1 MLDQDFYNPRNFRG
15 ASGFPRARRHPATRE
30 ASTSGY
36 MVAAAAA
43 AFALFFLLWWMLQSE
58 DTPWVPAGLAASVVM
73 LVAAS
78 ARQVLMRRT
87 LRRHILAQEKHG
99 PHRES
104 HLRGSPKRRNFHS
117 ITIQTEAFRTL
128 QKRAVEADANDSF
141 PEDHLAVYK
150 LCVDYLASAEEAL
163 LSPVLPSENRL
174 GLIAGQERVRALQR
188 KHMLAWARGAAR
200 SLTHEA
206 QQRVRLH
213 EKVELANRAL
223 DCLDSALKVYPDA
236 GELDQSAGAVREFI
250 MSSRVAHWVELAERA
265 AFKGYYRRAIDCYRD
280 GLFYLTRDTLDQN
293 REAAAEQITREI
305 DLLRARLDTQK
316 AGHPVVEAS
325 VTAKKTRRKK
335 KEP

>member
-1 MLDQDFYNPRNFRG
+1 
-15 ASGFPRARRHPATRE
+15 
-30 ASTSGY
+30 
-36 MVAAAAA
+36 
-43 AFALFFLLWWMLQSE
+43 FLLWWMLQSE

-99 PHRES
+99 RHRES
-104 HLRGSPKRRNFHS
+104 HLRSSPKRRNFHS

-128 QKRAVEADANDSF
+128 
-141 PEDHLAVYK
+141 
-150 LCVDYLASAEEAL
+150 
-163 LSPVLPSENRL
+163 
-174 GLIAGQERVRALQR
+174 
-188 KHMLAWARGAAR
+188 
-200 SLTHEA
+200 
-206 QQRVRLH
+206 
-213 EKVELANRAL
+213 ANRAL

-236 GELDQSAGAVREFI
+236 RELDQSSGAVREFI

-280 GLFYLTRDTLDQN
+280 ALFYLTRDNLDQN

-305 DLLRARLDTQK
+305 DLLRARLETQK

-325 VTAKKTRRKK
+325 VTVKKTRRKK